1 MDEASIALVVTSL
14 SVFAVFVGLFIWG
27 LATRQFRDIESPK
40 YRMLGTQAPGAAN
53 SGKERVDVGKAGMND
68 GSPGKDGDHHA

>member
-40 YRMLGTQAPGAAN
+40 YRMLGIQAPEAAN
-53 SGKERVDVGKAGMND
+53 GGKKQAGGRNAGMND